1 MLDRVRIWTLR
12 QAGHTLEE
20 IAASVGVGK
29 SSVQRILKEPPITSP
44 ESVPTPRSRG
54 IGRPS
59 RVGGLR
65 VDVERVLEA
74 EPALP
79 TVEILSRMRSLG
91 YTGGKSAV
99 YELVRSLRPRKQQGP
114 VVRFEGVPGE
124 FSQHD
129 FGSVTVAYGDG
140 SGEKVHFFASRLK
153 YSRWTHVVTV
163 PDEKV
168 EPLIR
173 ALLKGFESFGGV
185 PLRAVFDNPKTI
197 VIGRTKNFIEWNSTF
212 GHVPVDYGF
221 GVELCWPRRANQKG
235 SVENLVGWVKGS
247 FFKVRRFHD
256 RADLE
261 QQLVAWLEEV
271 NLRRPSRATNEIP
284 ADRIKAERERLSP
297 MAIPATEYPLR
308 IAITVRT
315 TGLVEYERIRYSMP
329 PTTIGIPCTLFL
341 YPERVRIVTRDGTEV
356 EHPRRPAVGHTSY
369 CNEHR
374 VAKLAAVHGE
384 RARLYQ
390 KRQEILELGPPAE
403 TLLTE
408 WVHTPSMN
416 WKAQV
421 EQLHDLLLGHGP
433 LRTLQAIE
441 RVLLNGHHHVKAIAW
456 VLDRPLAPE
465 VLDGE
470 GQR

>member
-12 QAGHTLEE
+12 QAGHTLDE
-20 IAASVGVGK
+20 IAATVGVGK

-44 ESVPTPRSRG
+44 ESAPTPRSRR

-59 RVGGLR
+59 RVDGLR
-65 VDVERVLEA
+65 GDVERILEA
-74 EPALP
+74 EPSLP
-79 TVEILSRMRSLG
+79 TVEVLHRVRSLG

-99 YELVRSLRPRKQQGP
+99 YELVRAVRPKKGQGP
-114 VVRFEGVPGE
+114 EVRFEGVPGE

-129 FGSVTVAYGDG
+129 FGSVNVTYAAG
-140 SGEKVHFFASRLK
+140 SGEKIHFFASRLK
-153 YSRWTHVVTV
+153 YSRWTHVVVV

-173 ALLKGFESFGGV
+173 ALLKSFESFGGV
-185 PLRAVFDNPKTI
+185 PLRGVFDNPKTI
-197 VIGRTKNFIEWNSTF
+197 VIGRTKGFIEWNPTF
-212 GHVPVDYGF
+212 AHVPVDYGF

-261 QQLVAWLEEV
+261 QQLIAWLEEV

-284 ADRIKAERERLSP
+284 AERMKAERERLSP
-297 MAIPATEYPLR
+297 LTIPATDYPLR
-308 IAITVRT
+308 IAVTVRT
-315 TGLVEYERIRYSMP
+315 TGFVEYERIRYSMP
-329 PTTIGIPCTLFL
+329 PTTIGIPGTLFL
-341 YPERVRIVTRDGTEV
+341 YPDRVRIVTRDGSEV
-356 EHPRRPAVGHTSY
+356 EHPRRPAVGNTSY
-369 CNEHR
+369 CSEHR

-384 RARLYQ
+384 RAKLYQ

-403 TLLTE
+403 KLLTE
-408 WVHTPSMN
+408 WVHHPGMN
-416 WKAQV
+416 WKTQV

-433 LRTLQAIE
+433 LRTLRAIE
-441 RVLLNGHHHVKAIAW
+441 RVLLNGHHHVKAVAW
-456 VLDRPLAPE
+456 VLDK
-465 VLDGE
+465 E